1 MSRFSL
7 LLPLILGLCLIGCDA
22 EQTLDRFV
30 GPAPPQRA
38 ITAPPQRAAT
48 VLPPSSAP
56 MASGDTIKV
65 ASFNIQV
72 FGISKLGKPQVM
84 DVLAQVVRRFD
95 VVAIQEI
102 RSKDTTVLPR
112 FVELINADGRQYDYV
127 IGPRLGRTS
136 SKEQYAFIFDA
147 TRIEYDRDSIR
158 TVDDPD
164 DLLHR
169 EPMVTTFRVRGLP
182 TGEAFT
188 FTLVNIHTDPDETDT
203 ELDALDDVFASV
215 QRNGEDDVILLGDLN
230 VDEYH
235 LGELGMLPGITWAIT
250 GQMTNTRRTKAYD
263 NIVFNRQA
271 TVEHTGICGVFDMM
285 AEFGLSMDEALKVS
299 DHMPVWAE
307 FSVRES
313 TLVGP
318 VAARPGNGR

>member
-1 MSRFSL
+1 VPRRY
-7 LLPLILGLCLIGCDA
+7 LLPLLVLAFCLVGCDV
-22 EQTLDRFV
+22 EQTLDRLAN
-30 GPAPPQRA
+30 PAPPQTVTTDPPPPA
-38 ITAPPQRAAT
+38 PAPTAD
-48 VLPPSSAP
+48 
-56 MASGDTIKV
+56 GDTIKV

-72 FGISKLGKPQVM
+72 FGTSKLGKPHVM
-84 DVLAQVVRRFD
+84 DILAQVVRRFD

-127 IGPRLGRTS
+127 IGPRQGRTT

-158 TVDDPD
+158 VVDDPD

-169 EPMVTTFRVRGLP
+169 EPMVTSFRVRGLP
-182 TGEAFT
+182 PSEAFT

-203 ELDALDDVFASV
+203 ELDALADVFMSV
-215 QRNGEDDVILLGDLN
+215 QKSGSEDDVILLGDRN
-230 VDEYH
+230 VDEYD
-235 LGELGMLPGITWAIT
+235 LGKLGRLPGITWAIS

-263 NIVFNRQA
+263 NVVFNRQGTA
-271 TVEHTGICGVFDMM
+271 EYTGTCGVFDLM
-285 AEFGLSMDEALKVS
+285 AEFGLSVDEALDVS
-299 DHMPVWAE
+299 DHLPVWAE

-313 TLVGP
+313 TVVGP
-318 VAARPGNGR
+318 VAARPARGE